1 MTCRIAMPAA
11 CRYGARFMRFLL
23 VMWLAIGLAPG
34 LGEVAETVVHLA
46 TSGHLPHTDADR
58 GDLGDQGH
66 EHGCGTTQHQCGCC
80 ASQSVAMAP
89 QLQVAGSSVPSPAR
103 EPQGGVLAS
112 IHEPTPPFRPPIA
125 S

>member
-1 MTCRIAMPAA
+1 MPAA

-80 ASQSVAMAP
+80 ASQEVAVAP
-89 QLQVAGSSVPSPAR
+89 RFAVGQGPLARAGRASSPDP
-103 EPQGGVLAS
+103 LAS

>member
-1 MTCRIAMPAA
+1 MASLLARLAA
-11 CRYGARFMRFLL
+11 CRYRSQFMRILL
-23 VMWLAIGLAPG
+23 MMWLAIGMVPG
-34 LGEVAETVVHLA
+34 LGEFAETVVHLA
-46 TSGHLPHTDADR
+46 TSGHLPHTDADH

-66 EHGCGTTQHQCGCC
+66 EHGCGTTQHRCDCC

-89 QLQVAGSSVPSPAR
+89 QLQVAGSSVPTPAQ
-103 EPQGGVLAS
+103 EPRCGVLAS